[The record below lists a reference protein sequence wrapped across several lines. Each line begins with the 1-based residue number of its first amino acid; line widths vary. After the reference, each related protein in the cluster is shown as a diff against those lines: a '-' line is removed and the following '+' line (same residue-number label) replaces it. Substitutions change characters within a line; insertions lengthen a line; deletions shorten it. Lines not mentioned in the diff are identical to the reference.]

1 MKAAV
6 ITAYD
11 TLPRYMD
18 WPSPRATHEYEIVV
32 DVLAAGLHPR
42 VRMQA
47 DGSHYTSSL
56 DDLPLVAGFDGVGR
70 GPDGRLWFF
79 VSFGG
84 RQGSMAEQVV
94 IDTRRSFVL
103 SEGVDPVTVAATLNC
118 VIASW
123 LALKRR
129 ISLRPGQK
137 FLVLGATGGTGRM
150 AVAVARLFG
159 AAQVTAVGRDPARLA
174 AIRGATR
181 TALIGDSLPADVDVV
196 LDFLWGEPAIATME
210 ALVAARS
217 DPARPL
223 MWINLGE
230 MVGARAALPAGVLR
244 SSRLEVIGSGQGAL
258 TGAEMAA
265 EVSEILAEIARGTF
279 AVEAEAIS
287 LSDVE
292 RAWSQ
297 PADSSKRIVLTPVTS
312 PCRHAR

>member
-6 ITAYD
+6 VTAYG
-11 TLPRYMD
+11 TAPRFLD
-18 WPSPRATHEYEIVV
+18 SPSPQMTNEYEIVV

-47 DGSHYTSSL
+47 DGSHYTSSP
-56 DDLPLVAGFDGVGR
+56 DDLPLVPGFDGVGR

-79 VSFGG
+79 LSFGG
-84 RQGSMAEQVV
+84 RHGSMAEQVV

-103 SEGVDPVTVAATLNC
+103 PDGSDPVTVAATVNC

-129 ISLRPGQK
+129 IALQPGQN

-150 AVAVARLFG
+150 AVEVARLFG

-174 AIRGATR
+174 TIRGATK
-181 TALIGDSLPADVDVV
+181 TALIGDPLPPDVDVV
-196 LDFLWGEPAIATME
+196 LDFLWGEPATATMD
-210 ALVAARS
+210 ALVSARS

-223 MWINLGE
+223 TWINLGE
-230 MVGARAALPAGVLR
+230 MVGARAALSAGALR
-244 SSRLEVIGSGQGAL
+244 SSRLEVIGSGQGSL
-258 TGAEMAA
+258 TGPEMAA
-265 EVSEILAEIARGTF
+265 EVSAVLAEIARGTF
-279 AVEAEAIS
+279 AVEADPIP

-297 PADSSKRIVLTPVTS
+297 PADSSKRIVLTLP
-312 PCRHAR
+312 